1 MGFSEAGSV
10 SGVRIS
16 IVGLLPKKISKGDR
30 YCEVSPFLYRRGN
43 SLLIEVVIGRWSV
56 HPVCRVSSS
65 FLRIFRIL
73 LIALSA
79 SELLV
84 EV

>member
-1 MGFSEAGSV
+1 M
-10 SGVRIS
+10 S
-16 IVGLLPKKISKGDR
+16 IVGFLPKKISKGDR

-43 SLLIEVVIGRWSV
+43 SFTIEVTIGRWSV
-56 HPVCRVSSS
+56 HPVCRVSSN
-65 FLRIFRIL
+65 FLITVRIL